1 MPPAPVPTRAP
12 RRRWAVLFAGLVATL
27 AAWSQPSNALA
38 VGTRTNVPPYEFLD
52 DRGGLDG
59 FCVEVLSAVAR
70 HQALNLAF
78 QPMSNQEVWEAF
90 DQRRVAIVSGAVHTE
105 ERTRTMDFSVPLA
118 TLPYGLL
125 VRKGGP
131 GIRSEQDL
139 LGKEVLVLQRSHM
152 ASYAAARGLRTR
164 GLVSYEACLR
174 ALAAGEGTAAL
185 VPRFTWLHLARQGGF
200 GGLQEV
206 PAEIYPHRV
215 CFAVQ
220 KGDAA
225 LLARLNEGI
234 FALKGS
240 GELDR
245 IHDRHLGRLER
256 SQLPLRTALQKLAWF
271 LVPAFLVTGF
281 LVHLAWTFALRRLVK
296 RRTQAL
302 QAELARRVEAEG
314 ELERT
319 VSQLRHALAEVKQ
332 LSGLLPICAGCKKI
346 RDEGG
351 VWQVLEGYI
360 SAKSEAT
367 FSHGMCPD
375 CMEAYF
381 PEVPRTRRASP
392 P

>member
-1 MPPAPVPTRAP
+1 M
-12 RRRWAVLFAGLVATL
+12 ATL

-52 DRGGLDG
+52 DRGDLNG

-90 DQRRVAIVSGAVHTE
+90 DQRRLAIVSGAIHTE

-125 VRKGGP
+125 VRKGGSA
-131 GIRSEQDL
+131 IRSEQDL
-139 LGKEVLVLQRSHM
+139 VGKEVLVLQRSHM

-164 GLVSYEACLR
+164 GHVSYEACLR
-174 ALAAGEGTAAL
+174 ALAAGEGYAAL
-185 VPRFTWLHLARQGGF
+185 VPRFTWLHLARLGGLD
-200 GGLQEV
+200 GLQEV

-234 FALKGS
+234 FALKNS
-240 GELDR
+240 GELDA
-245 IHDRHLGRLER
+245 IYDRHLGRLER

-302 QAELARRVEAEG
+302 QAELARRTLAEAE
-314 ELERT
+314 LET
-319 VSQLRHALAEVKQ
+319 TIAQLRQALAEVKQ

-351 VWQVLEGYI
+351 AWQALEGYI

-367 FSHGMCPD
+367 FSHGMCPE
-375 CMEAYF
+375 CMQVYY
-381 PEVPRTRRASP
+381 PEFAKGRRQP
-392 P
+392 PP